1 MIKKGLDPMKFLSSF
16 KGYVS
21 LFHNGSRVLESYNG
35 DLVLKFIDAI
45 TNVNCK
51 KRSKL
56 IVNEVLDNCTELG
69 GERFLIIY
77 QYSDCNM
84 DMFLVETN

>member
-1 MIKKGLDPMKFLSSF
+1 MSKQDSDAMKFLSSF

-21 LFHNGSRVLESYNG
+21 LFHNGSRVLECYKG
-35 DLVLKFIDAI
+35 DLALKFISAI
-45 TNVNCK
+45 TSVNFK
-51 KRSKL
+51 HHPVL
-56 IVNEVLDNCTELG
+56 IANEFLDDCTELG
-69 GERFLIIY
+69 GERLLIIY